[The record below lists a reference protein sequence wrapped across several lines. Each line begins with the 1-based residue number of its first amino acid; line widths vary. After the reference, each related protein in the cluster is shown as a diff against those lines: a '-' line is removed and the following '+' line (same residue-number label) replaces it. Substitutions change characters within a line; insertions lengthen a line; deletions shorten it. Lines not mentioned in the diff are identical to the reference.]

1 MTITSQRPID
11 TILLQSNQ
19 SVDILN
25 IKDKVCKENRMK
37 DEVDPN
43 NLLLTTLKVDSQDI
57 KKIQMKIRTA
67 EGQ

>member
-1 MTITSQRPID
+1 
-11 TILLQSNQ
+11 
-19 SVDILN
+19 
-25 IKDKVCKENRMK
+25 MK

>member
-1 MTITSQRPID
+1 M
-11 TILLQSNQ
+11 
-19 SVDILN
+19 
-25 IKDKVCKENRMK
+25 CKENRMK
-37 DEVDPN
+37 DELDPN

>member
-1 MTITSQRPID
+1 M
-11 TILLQSNQ
+11 
-19 SVDILN
+19 
-25 IKDKVCKENRMK
+25 CKENRMK
-37 DEVDPN
+37 DEVNPN

>member
-67 EGQ
+67 EG

>member
-1 MTITSQRPID
+1 M
-11 TILLQSNQ
+11 
-19 SVDILN
+19 
-25 IKDKVCKENRMK
+25 CKENKMK
-37 DEVDPN
+37 DELDPN

>member
-1 MTITSQRPID
+1 
-11 TILLQSNQ
+11 
-19 SVDILN
+19 
-25 IKDKVCKENRMK
+25 MK

-67 EGQ
+67 EG